1 MHDGSVN
8 NGTQCEHSAGSKDEG
23 SWMHCFSRMRIDP
36 RRLILLVWLWLWPWS
51 AWAQS
56 GETIPIEELL
66 AAPDRYH
73 LHQVLVR
80 GTVSHVRPFDPYQL
94 NNGTIC
100 YAAYSF
106 RLVDQTGALPV
117 LVMGRCQI
125 PLVKDPDVAEGD
137 KVLVEVTIQQPGR
150 DLFFMCR
157 QWPCASGRSRPSHRR
172 MRRPTCRPVR
182 RCRRPAKVFFRRW
195 SEDV

>member
-8 NGTQCEHSAGSKDEG
+8 IGTQCENDAGSKG
-23 SWMHCFSRMRIDP
+23 GCLLARCFSLTMIDP
-36 RRLILLVWLWLWPWS
+36 RWLILLMYLWPWS
-51 AWAQS
+51 AWAQN
-56 GETIPIEELL
+56 GEPVPIEELL

-80 GTVSHVRPFDPYQL
+80 GTVENVRPFDPYQL

-106 RLVDQTGALPV
+106 RVVDQTGALPV

-125 PLVKDPDVAEGD
+125 PLVKDPDVADGET
-137 KVLVEVTIQQPGR
+137 VLVEVTIQQPGR
-150 DLFFMCR
+150 DLFFMALDGR
-157 QWPCASGRSRPSHRR
+157 RIPVMNANEVQAMAVRIWPLPPEPSPEETPDLPPRP
-172 MRRPTCRPVR
+172 PLP
-182 RCRRPAKVFFRRW
+182 
-195 SEDV
+195 